1 MPARVV
7 QFSGGIASWC
17 VAQRVAARHGTDD
30 LVLLFANTQIEDDDL
45 YAFVHASAAQLA
57 VPLVVVADGRTP
69 WEVFEDKQII
79 GNSRLAPCSFVLKIL
94 PCRRWLTDN
103 TDPADTVLYIG
114 IDNSTRDQRRAPAIR
129 HGWQPW
135 HVELP
140 LLDEPELTKQDMLA
154 EARALGLTPPAAYSL
169 GWEHAN
175 FTWTGNSTTQ
185 RARASRTSAP
195 SATRSNAAFAAC
207 SPNSSPPP
215 EPGSTSLFRKV
226 LAEFFDSLLLAALVI
241 RRCRVAATGE
251 RRRDSRRTVRA
262 DPRVRPGQRRPLQP
276 RRHGGGRGVRGCPG
290 APPPT
295 FPPKS
300 WDASPARCW
309 PT

>member
-69 WEVFEDKQII
+69 WDVFEDKQLI
-79 GNSRLAPCSFVLKIL
+79 GNSRLAPCSLILKIL

-135 HVELP
+135 QVELP
-140 LLDEPELTKQDMLA
+140 LLDEPELTKEDMLA
-154 EARALGLTPPAAYSL
+154 EARALGLSPPAAYSL

-175 FTWTGNSTTQ
+175 CGQLCVRGGQKHWLRTLRHYPDRYADYEIREQRFRRRTGKN
-185 RARASRTSAP
+185 
-195 SATRSNAAFAAC
+195 
-207 SPNSSPPP
+207 
-215 EPGSTSLFRKV
+215 
-226 LAEFFDSLLLAALVI
+226 
-241 RRCRVAATGE
+241 VAILKE
-251 RRRDSRRTVRA
+251 RRAGTTYPLPLTELRRRA
-262 DPRVRPGQRRPLQP
+262 QQT
-276 RRHGGGRGVRGCPG
+276 G
-290 APPPT
+290 A
-295 FPPKS
+295 
-300 WDASPARCW
+300 AA
-309 PT
+309 